1 MKLIEKMKCFYLK
14 KMDNGG
20 FTLVELIVVI
30 AILAILAGVAVP
42 AYSGYVE
49 KANKAADEQ
58 LLAQVN
64 QAFTAACIENGT
76 DNYNVANTA
85 AGIPSFDVKTM
96 TLNHAYQEEFEDYF
110 ENTSDS
116 KFEVFKVILF
126 KSELGMF
133 TGVELSDAYNDL
145 YEQLKT
151 MHGED
156 IATLLASSFGQVGI
170 TELVDKVDVAAQW
183 VSTMV
188 DNPNFKALLY
198 DMSNLNNIA
207 KVLGFNSP
215 TDEGFSESWESLIE
229 QKQAQLDS
237 DPANAGKDT
246 YTMAMNQILANSA
259 VLTAASNA
267 STVSNEFMTNLGNGT
282 AKDTILHNVN
292 DANGDPATA
301 VSQAA
306 MAYGM
311 YAAYLTHTGK
321 EIPAEINLADVYSV
335 LEDSGFQAYV
345 NQDNGIQAQKD
356 LDGYLAAMDMIAT
369 SSENKNASKDVLL
382 NGFSNEQLIGV
393 LQGVTNAD

>member
-1 MKLIEKMKCFYLK
+1 
-14 KMDNGG
+14 
-20 FTLVELIVVI
+20 
-30 AILAILAGVAVP
+30 
-42 AYSGYVE
+42 
-49 KANKAADEQ
+49 
-58 LLAQVN
+58 
-64 QAFTAACIENGT
+64 
-76 DNYNVANTA
+76 
-85 AGIPSFDVKTM
+85 
-96 TLNHAYQEEFEDYF
+96 
-110 ENTSDS
+110 
-116 KFEVFKVILF
+116 
-126 KSELGMF
+126 MF

-151 MHGED
+151 LHGED

-188 DNPNFKALLY
+188 DNPNFNALLY
-198 DMSNLNNIA
+198 DISNFNNIA

-215 TDEGFSESWESLIE
+215 TDEGFSEAWMSLIE
-229 QKQAQLDS
+229 QKQAQLDA
-237 DPANAGKDT
+237 DPSNAGKDT

-259 VLTAASNA
+259 VLTAAGNA
-267 STVSNEFMTNLGNGT
+267 SDVSNEFMVNLGNGT
-282 AKDTILHNVN
+282 AKDTILYNVN
-292 DANGDPATA
+292 DANGDSATA

-321 EIPAEINLADVYSV
+321 EIPVEINLADVYSV
-335 LEDSGFQAYV
+335 LEDPGFQAYV